1 MTPQTPA
8 STSSSIYMPPQPSST
23 PTSPPVASRMDCTR
37 AAIIGSSSFHPA
49 EMRMYSMELSE
60 KFGAHRRPTGVEVLH
75 EQRNID
81 RAQDTVKITKQI
93 AVPNGELARDR
104 DRYSRRSRVLRDS
117 PQLDPV

>member
-1 MTPQTPA
+1 
-8 STSSSIYMPPQPSST
+8 
-23 PTSPPVASRMDCTR
+23 
-37 AAIIGSSSFHPA
+37 
-49 EMRMYSMELSE
+49 MELSE

-117 PQLDPV
+117 PQLDPVGRRHGIRLGDDRHAVVEMFGSQGDQLTALFV